1 MLNSHMCVNHE
12 VSYRY
17 DPKKSNTG
25 KLSISIFTPPKYKS
39 NSTFLLL
46 GNSIHICTPHHSQMR
61 NTKEHIFQA
70 FLIPPASWE
79 KKEGLEERGKGE
91 KNRKRR
97 KRKEVERENS
107 SFALDT

>member
-46 GNSIHICTPHHSQMR
+46 
-61 NTKEHIFQA
+61 E
-70 FLIPPASWE
+70 IPFIYAH
-79 KKEGLEERGKGE
+79 LTTHR
-91 KNRKRR
+91 
-97 KRKEVERENS
+97 
-107 SFALDT
+107 